1 MSRDNTEKAL
11 YQHLIDNL
19 PTGVSVADV
28 AWKNPEEPFEPANRQ
43 MWIEPAVIE
52 SSSNTTGKAK
62 SDSDIQ
68 KGYMQIDVYVPT
80 KSSTYDAALTTAI
93 DEISSAF
100 KFGTE
105 LVYNNQKVSIQSNN
119 SPNSEEDGPYY
130 RRVITIK
137 FLTVSTRV

>member
-19 PTGVSVADV
+19 PTGVSVTDV
-28 AWKNPEEPFEPANRQ
+28 AWKNPEDPFDPANRQ
-43 MWIEPAVIE
+43 IWLEPSIVE
-52 SSSNTTGKAK
+52 SSSNTTGKTI

-80 KSSTYDAALTTAI
+80 KSAAYDTALTAAI

-100 KFGTE
+100 RFGTE
-105 LVYNNQKVSIQSNN
+105 LVYNSQKVSIQSNN

-137 FLTVSTRV
+137 FLTVSARV